1 MKQKSNTK
9 FIIIIVSI
17 TIVLI
22 GIIGVFTFMMLSS
35 RSALKKQMDLGEK
48 YLSEGN
54 YEEAIEAFKRVIEID
69 SKYENAYL
77 GLATAYA
84 SEEKYEEAIE
94 CLNQLAGFSE
104 SEEVLNTAK
113 VLVNEYQEK
122 MNEIVNP
129 SVGPDVT
136 DNPKGPEEPVT
147 IEGPEEP
154 ENPVTTEV
162 PVISRLANRQ
172 EEIKKTITDR
182 FDYIDANDD
191 WGYTYYKEGD
201 LMLVRIGNDYAYNL
215 VACIAEADYIYA
227 AYLGNERSQVYVLPE
242 EGIIVSISANG
253 ANEEEYAI
261 YHFGDDGEYGC
272 FLEMDI
278 KIVATGSEDSSNVNY
293 SIMAEGGEYIG
304 GEPCSNGKEL
314 LDKYS
319 RNFLTTVNG
328 FPWANTE
335 DNRCDWESADNYY
348 VGTDFDQAFNK

>member
-1 MKQKSNTK
+1 MKQANSKKIS
-9 FIIIIVSI
+9 IIIISI
-17 TIVLI
+17 TIVLVGVI
-22 GIIGVFTFMMLSS
+22 GFFTYMTIQS
-35 RSALKKQMDLGEK
+35 RSNVKKQMDLGEK

-113 VLVNEYQEK
+113 VLVDEYQEK

-129 SVGPDVT
+129 SVGQDVT
-136 DNPKGPEEPVT
+136 DNPKGQEE
-147 IEGPEEP
+147 
-154 ENPVTTEV
+154 PVTTEV

-215 VACIAEADYIYA
+215 VACIAEADYIYV

>member
-1 MKQKSNTK
+1 MKQDNSKKIS
-9 FIIIIVSI
+9 IIIISI
-17 TIVLI
+17 TVVLL
-22 GIIGVFTFMMLSS
+22 GAMGFFTYMTIQSHS
-35 RSALKKQMDLGEK
+35 DIKKQMDLGEK
-48 YLSEGN
+48 YLSEGD

-84 SEEKYEEAIE
+84 NEENYDEAIK

-129 SVGPDVT
+129 SVCPDIT
-136 DNPKGPEEPVT
+136 DNPKGPEE
-147 IEGPEEP
+147 
-154 ENPVTTEV
+154 PVTTEV